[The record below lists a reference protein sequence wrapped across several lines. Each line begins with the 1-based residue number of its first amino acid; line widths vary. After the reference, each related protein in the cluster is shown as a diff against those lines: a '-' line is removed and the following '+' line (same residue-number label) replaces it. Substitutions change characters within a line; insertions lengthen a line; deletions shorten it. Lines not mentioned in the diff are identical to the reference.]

1 MRRLTKK
8 ERVIMDHFWKLG
20 PLFVRDLL
28 NLYPEPRPAFNTVAS
43 QVRTLEK
50 DGFLKRDLFGNSYRY
65 TPLLSER
72 EYGRKTLSGT
82 VEDFFGNSYL
92 DVVSSRT
99 SEEKLSLD
107 DLKALVERIE
117 KGE

>member
-50 DGFLKRDLFGNSYRY
+50 DGFLKRDLFGNSYLY

-82 VEDFFGNSYL
+82 VEDFLGNSYL
-92 DVVSSRT
+92 DVVSSLVR
-99 SEEKLSLD
+99 EEKLSLD

>member
-8 ERVIMDHFWKLG
+8 ERVIMDHFWAKG

-28 NLYPEPRPAFNTVAS
+28 NLYPEPRPTFNTLAS

-50 DGFLKRDLFGNSYRY
+50 DGFLSRELLGNSYRY
-65 TPLLSER
+65 SPLMSER
-72 EYGRKTLSGT
+72 DYGRKTLSGA

-92 DVVSSRT
+92 DVLSSLVK
-99 SEEKLSLD
+99 EEKISLEE
-107 DLKALVERIE
+107 LKELIVRIE
-117 KGE
+117 KGA